1 MRLTCTGQPS
11 AISQVAWALKGVSPG
26 QTGMLAASSG
36 LMSQICCAVA
46 MVFSSGRMETME
58 LF

>member
-46 MVFSSGRMETME
+46 MAFSCGQTESVE

>member
-11 AISQVAWALKGVSPG
+11 AISQVACALNAVSPG
-26 QTGMLAASSG
+26 QTGMLAESSG
-36 LMSQICCAVA
+36 LMSQSGFAVVMA
-46 MVFSSGRMETME
+46 FSQAEFVE